1 MGWRDMIFGPGA
13 GDAKA
18 PKIDTSGVKIHPS
31 VDGGVRAG
39 AKSFTGGVL
48 KCKCPSDKVEVTV
61 SAQTAHNHICGCTKC
76 WKPKGAPFSMVAVVS
91 RDKVKVTAHEEKLHI
106 VDEKAAIQRH
116 ACKECGAHMFGRIE
130 NKDHPFYGLD
140 FVHTE
145 LSDQAGWS
153 AAEFAAFAS
162 SVIEGGGY
170 KPEQMDKVR
179 ARLRQ
184 LGLAPCDALSPLP
197 VDAIAAH
204 AAKAKGV
211 LK

>member
-1 MGWRDMIFGPGA
+1 M
-13 GDAKA
+13 
-18 PKIDTSGVKIHPS
+18 
-31 VDGGVRAG
+31 
-39 AKSFTGGVL
+39 
-48 KCKCPSDKVEVTV
+48 
-61 SAQTAHNHICGCTKC
+61 
-76 WKPKGAPFSMVAVVS
+76 
-91 RDKVKVTAHEEKLHI
+91 
-106 VDEKAAIQRH
+106 
-116 ACKECGAHMFGRIE
+116 
-130 NKDHPFYGLD
+130 
-140 FVHTE
+140 HTE